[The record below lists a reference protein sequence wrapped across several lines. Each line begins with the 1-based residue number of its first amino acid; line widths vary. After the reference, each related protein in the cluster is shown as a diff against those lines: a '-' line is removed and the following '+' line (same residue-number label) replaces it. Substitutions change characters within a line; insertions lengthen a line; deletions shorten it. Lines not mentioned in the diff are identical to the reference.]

1 LKQYFNSKYRLLLA
15 GLILLLLTFLFDYL
29 GTKVYVDLKHK
40 VQLHHIKKSVIKKE
54 NTIQAI
60 FSKLKSEPVE
70 ELSNDFDKYIQFS
83 KEQNIYLYI
92 YELGELVFW
101 TNNEV
106 LPSRTNSQ
114 NDVPQL
120 QKLGNGYYLQV
131 NTTFDGYIYV
141 ALIPIQAVY
150 PIENKYLQNTF
161 IFDNKNYKFRISHS
175 ISTDN
180 DYNIYSNEGTYLF
193 SLMLNFSKTSSNWIL
208 YLYLIGGMLI
218 MIFINNY
225 IHFLFRQKQKLQGYL
240 LASVTLLIT
249 ILGWRVLHY
258 PRSLFELPIF
268 SSGIYAS
275 SFLFASLGDLLV
287 TVVLIL
293 WTVNLI
299 TVHARFTLP
308 QNKIIRIS
316 FIIFSLMLST
326 IMAVGIFDLLES
338 IIMDSNI
345 IIDMTNLFNINQ
357 YSFITV
363 IIIFLLFYSFI
374 QISYYLYRKIIKHG
388 ASLSLWISGAVITIV
403 SFFIYAVLA
412 GDHYYLTIIYVV
424 LVWLIF
430 YFFKP
435 VERSN
440 VSTVL
445 ILILLS
451 SGFAAHR
458 IQISNNQKEYDNRK
472 HLIESL
478 SSDRDVIGEELLG
491 DVVNQLSEDNYLM
504 SYFDNPLISKY
515 LLKRRIKHVY
525 FTGYF
530 TKYDFNIYTYTYS
543 GMAFKEYMMTP
554 LYYSSFMK
562 IMHLGQPLENNKNI
576 FFINNYYG
584 APAYLIYLQVK
595 KDNQVIG
602 QVIIELKQ
610 KTLLEESVYP
620 ELLIERTSKKL
631 EILKNYSY
639 AIYKD
644 IQLTNQKG
652 SFSYPLTFLYENNSN
667 EPYYIIRD
675 NKYNHLIYR
684 LSDNIVIVMSKQV
697 NNVFDSLALFSALFI
712 LATFL
717 MLFIFYYYK
726 IKPLLEPGEPLS
738 SEKLKLLNP
747 FGQLSFKFKIQLTIL
762 LTVFIAILLTG
773 FTTISYIR
781 IKFIDNTTSK
791 LSEEISA
798 VTHSLDGYFKE
809 NLEFSNIINKDEL
822 YSRVRNLTNLF
833 HSDINIFDIDG
844 DLITSSQMPI
854 YDRKIISEKLDAEAF
869 YQLRMRQ
876 KSQLVQTESIGS
888 HIKYISAYS
897 PLRNANNKI
906 FAYVNIPYFS
916 QEQDLKQQISS
927 LIVTIVNLYV
937 FLFLIILII
946 SFTISN
952 TFTEPLEII
961 RRHLHTTQLGQAN
974 KQISWES
981 TDEIGLLISEYNEML
996 LKLQKSAEA
1005 LAISE
1010 RETAWRE
1017 MAKQVAHEIKNPLT
1031 PMKLNIQQLMRAWE
1045 DKAPDL
1051 EERFKKITQILI
1063 NRIDNLSQIATEFSA
1078 FARMPEAVHT
1088 EVIVESVLK
1097 EVTDLFIVTEDTE
1110 INLNLKTS
1118 ETRIYADPDQLIRL
1132 FNNLI
1137 KNAIQSVPKELKGI
1151 IDISTAIEN
1160 NDIIIKVADNGTGIH
1175 EEVQD
1180 KIFLPNFSTK
1190 SSGMG
1195 LGLAIVSRIIANA
1208 NGKIWFETVEGKGTT
1223 FFISFPVTKE
1233 A

>member
-15 GLILLLLTFLFDYL
+15 GLLLLVLTFLFDYL

-40 VQLHHIKKSVIKKE
+40 VQLHYIKNSIIKKE

-60 FSKLKSEPVE
+60 FNKIKSDPVDD
-70 ELSNDFDKYIQFS
+70 LSNEFDNYIQFS
-83 KEQNIYLYI
+83 KKQNIYLYI
-92 YELGELVFW
+92 YEYGELVLW

-106 LPSRTNSQ
+106 LPSRANSQ
-114 NDVPQL
+114 NDVPLL

-131 NTTFDGYIYV
+131 NTTYGNFVYV
-141 ALIPIQAVY
+141 ALIPIQSVY
-150 PIENKYLQNTF
+150 PIENKYLQNSF

-175 ISTDN
+175 INPDN
-180 DYNIYSNEGTYLF
+180 DYNIYSKEGNYIF
-193 SLMLNFSKTSSNWIL
+193 SLILHFSYPNSNWIL

-225 IHFLFRQKQKLQGYL
+225 IHYLFRQNNKKQGYL
-240 LASVTLLIT
+240 LAVVSLLIT
-249 ILGWRVLHY
+249 ILGWKVFHY
-258 PRSLFELPIF
+258 PRSLFDLPIF

-287 TVVLIL
+287 TVIL
-293 WTVNLI
+293 LLWAVNFI
-299 TVHARFTLP
+299 NVHARFTLP
-308 QNKIIRIS
+308 QNKIIRVV

-326 IMAVGIFDLLES
+326 IIAIGIFNLLDS

-345 IIDMTNLFNINQ
+345 VIDMSNLFSINQ
-357 YSFITV
+357 YSLITV
-363 IIIFLLFYSFI
+363 LIIFLLFYSFI
-374 QISYYLYRKIIKHG
+374 QISYYLFRKIIKHN
-388 ASLSLWISGAVITIV
+388 ASFKQWIFCSIVTIISFIIYCVIAREHYLMTIV
-403 SFFIYAVLA
+403 
-412 GDHYYLTIIYVV
+412 YVI
-424 LVWLIF
+424 LIWLIF

-435 VERSN
+435 LERSN
-440 VSTVL
+440 ISTVL
-445 ILILLS
+445 IITLLS

-458 IQISNNQKEYDNRK
+458 ILISNNQKEYDNRK
-472 HLIESL
+472 HLIESVA
-478 SSDRDVIGEELLG
+478 SDRDVIGEELLG
-491 DVVNQLSEDNYLM
+491 DIVTQLEEDNYLK

-515 LLKRRIKHVY
+515 LLKKRIKHVY

-530 TKYDFNIYTYTYS
+530 TKYDFNIYTYSYS

-554 LYYSSFMK
+554 LYYSSFLK
-562 IMHLGQPLENNKNI
+562 IMHMGQALENNKKI

-595 KDNQVIG
+595 NDNEVIG

-620 ELLIERTSKKL
+620 ELLIERTSKKM

-652 SFSYPLTFLYENNSN
+652 SFSYPLTFLYENNSK

-675 NKYNHLIYR
+675 NKYNHLIYKVNE
-684 LSDNIVIVMSKQV
+684 NIVIVMSKEI

-712 LATFL
+712 LSTFM
-717 MLFIFYYYK
+717 MLFIYYYYK
-726 IKPLLEPGEPLS
+726 IKPILEPGEPIT

-762 LTVFIAILLTG
+762 ITVFIAILLTG

-781 IKFIDNTTSK
+781 LKFIDNTTTK
-791 LSEEISA
+791 LSDEISA
-798 VTHSLDGYFKE
+798 VTHSLDAYFKE
-809 NLEFSNIINKDEL
+809 NLEVINIINKDEL
-822 YSRVRNLTNLF
+822 YSRIRNLTNLF

-869 YQLRMRQ
+869 FQLRMRQ
-876 KSQLVQTESIGS
+876 KSQLVQTESIGNY
-888 HIKYISAYS
+888 INYISAYS

-1088 EVIVESVLK
+1088 DVIVENVLK
-1097 EVTDLFIVTEDTE
+1097 EVTDLFIVTEDIE
-1110 INLNLKTS
+1110 IKLQLKTD

-1132 FNNLI
+1132 FNNLL
-1137 KNAIQSVPKELKGI
+1137 KNAIQSVPKEQKGV
-1151 IDISTAIEN
+1151 IDISSVLDDKE
-1160 NDIIIKVADNGTGIH
+1160 IIITVADNGIGIQ
-1175 EEVQD
+1175 EDVQD

-1195 LGLAIVSRIIANA
+1195 LGLAIVSRIVANA
-1208 NGKIWFETVEGKGTT
+1208 NGRIWFETIEGKGTT
-1223 FFISFPVTKE
+1223 FFISFPVTNE
-1233 A
+1233 T